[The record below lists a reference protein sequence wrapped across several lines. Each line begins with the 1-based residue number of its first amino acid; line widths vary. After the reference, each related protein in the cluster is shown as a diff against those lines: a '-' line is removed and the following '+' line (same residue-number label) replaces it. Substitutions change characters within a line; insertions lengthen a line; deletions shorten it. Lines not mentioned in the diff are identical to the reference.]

1 MNGHSSE
8 ARNFKNDIGSCC
20 YVNAV
25 FQVTAYMMD
34 VITYKCLVEKAD
46 KPN

>member
-20 YVNAV
+20 CVNAE
-25 FQVTAYMMD
+25 FQVAAYMMD
-34 VITYKCLVEKAD
+34 VITWVEKAD
-46 KPN
+46 KPK